1 MSDPVEQAS
10 RPARRTSAAAAY
22 RTGWWV
28 FLVLIALTVLEYIVA
43 LVMDANLPV
52 MVVMNVVDAGLIMY
66 YFMHV
71 RRLWRRTEEA

>member
-10 RPARRTSAAAAY
+10 RAARRTSAAAAY

-28 FLVLIALTVLEYIVA
+28 FLVLIALTVLEYVVA

-66 YFMHV
+66 YFMHISRV
-71 RRLWRRTEEA
+71 WRSPEEH